1 MSQEV
6 KSPFE
11 FFGVYTHPV
20 SGSSDQHV
28 GDCLFCGK
36 ANHFFVKLNAE
47 KKYPWQCKR
56 CTRSGNLYTFFYH
69 YHSLCL
75 KTTKTSDYK
84 ELSALRGNI
93 PYKVFADAN
102 LARDTS
108 GECRWIIP
116 IPSLKAKGQLD
127 LGSQSSSSNEE
138 APPITSL
145 ASLRIWTG
153 PGQHMLSPS
162 DTKLQLYRGNLL
174 SQTDLN
180 VPVYICEGEW
190 DALALEWAR
199 QKLRRPG
206 LILAVP
212 GAGTFKETW
221 VEALQG
227 REVFLCFDNDNAG
240 ANGMDRT
247 AKLLHGKARSVSRI
261 EWPANLKEGYDV
273 QDWISSSLRN
283 PAKAWDTMH
292 KMLHVVGGTNGKTPT
307 PVAAAK
313 YKTPPTFKTV
323 VNTFRKYGI
332 HLDANME
339 HCLGV
344 VLATTLSIQL
354 PGDPIWVFLVGPPG
368 SGKTLMLRSLEDSDH
383 CLFQSSLSP
392 RALCSGYRGE
402 DGQDPS
408 LLSHLPGKCLVL
420 KDYTEIK
427 SMPLASQEEI
437 YGVLRGAYDGKVERS
452 YANGV
457 VRVYDNCWFS
467 MVAGVTHIIHGD
479 HRATL
484 GERFLKVEFVRE
496 GYDPNEHIRAAISG
510 MTRQIEA
517 ETELKAVVSAF
528 LSRDLSSVKFAKL
541 PAWFVSRLTALSQFI
556 AYLRAGVERN
566 WSKDLVYRP
575 RVEVGTRLSKQLVKL
590 AQCLS
595 YVFNPNQTSV
605 AVNEKVYAIVQRV
618 AFDTAIGWNLEVMAA
633 LLTSK
638 KPLSRV
644 YLSERLNM
652 GMGTL
657 QKKLEDLLE
666 LGAVERV
673 REETTHPGQPAFL
686 WKPSPALAKLWAQAK
701 VSIPVVPKP
710 KRSR

>member
-1 MSQEV
+1 MSNVET
-6 KSPFE
+6 KTPFQ
-11 FFGVYTHPV
+11 FFGLSLEPT
-20 SGSSDQHV
+20 SDHQAV

-36 ANHFFVKLNAE
+36 ARHFYVKLDAE

-56 CTRSGNLYTFFYH
+56 CTRAGNLYTFLYH
-69 YHSLCL
+69 YHALCL
-75 KTTKTSDYK
+75 KTTKASDYK

-93 PYKVFADAN
+93 PYKIFSDLN
-102 LARDTS
+102 LARDPS
-108 GECRWIIP
+108 GEIRWLIP
-116 IPSLKAKGQLD
+116 TYGLNPKRD
-127 LGSQSSSSNEE
+127 PENPE
-138 APPITSL
+138 ARPESL
-145 ASLRIWTG
+145 ASMRIWSG
-153 PGQHMLSPS
+153 PEQPMLSPS
-162 DTKLQLYRGNLL
+162 ETKVQLYRGELL
-174 SQTDLN
+174 RDTDLS
-180 VPVYICEGEW
+180 VPIYICEGEW
-190 DALALEWAR
+190 DAIALEWCR

-206 LILAVP
+206 LVLGVP
-212 GAGTFKETW
+212 GAATFKETW
-221 VEALQG
+221 VEALVN
-227 REVFLCFDNDNAG
+227 RRVYLCYDNDNAG
-240 ANGMDRT
+240 QNGMART
-247 AKLLHGKARSVSRI
+247 AKLLQGKARAVSRL
-261 EWPANLKEGYDV
+261 EWPTKLKEGYDV
-273 QDWISSSLRN
+273 QDWVSTNLRN
-283 PAKAWDTMH
+283 PAKGWDTLH
-292 KMLHVVGGTNGKTPT
+292 KMFQSLDAHGQSTVTTT
-307 PVAAAK
+307 VATAK
-313 YKTPPTFKTV
+313 YKTPPTFPAV
-323 VNTFRKYGI
+323 VKTFRKYGI
-332 HLDANME
+332 HLDRNME
-339 HCLGV
+339 NCLAV
-344 VLATTLSIQL
+344 VLATTLSVQL

-368 SGKTLMLRSLEDSDH
+368 SGKTLLLRSLEDSEH

-408 LLSHLPGKCLVL
+408 LLAHLPGKCLVL

-427 SMPLASQEEI
+427 SMPLSSQEEI

-467 MVAGVTHIIHGD
+467 LVAGVTHIIHGD

-510 MTRQIEA
+510 MVRQIEA

-528 LSRDLSSVKFAKL
+528 LSRDLKTVKFAKL

-590 AQCLS
+590 AQCVS
-595 YVFNPNQTSV
+595 YVLNPSQPSV
-605 AVNEKVYAIVQRV
+605 AVSEKVYAIVQRV

-633 LLTSK
+633 LLTSP
-638 KPLSRV
+638 KPLSRAA
-644 YLSERLNM
+644 LSDRLNM

-673 REETTHPGQPAFL
+673 REEASHPGQPAFL
-686 WKPSPALAKLWAQAK
+686 WTASAPLRKLWKDAK
-701 VSIPVVPKP
+701 VSIPVLSKSKP
-710 KRSR
+710 SRKSRRGQ